1 MNQSRFNRDDSLFNM
16 KKIYYVLIFGFLP
29 SLIIVL
35 FALNI
40 FLPKKIYLGYE
51 TTNYQLEGRIYK
63 LLVADTPEKWERGLM
78 NFRKLEGVSGMI
90 FLFPDKKIRHFW
102 NKNTYLDLDVYWLDD
117 DKVKGKSF
125 LPSIEKSKKIIVI
138 SSPAK
143 VNKVVEIVIR

>member
-1 MNQSRFNRDDSLFNM
+1 MNQSRFNRDDSLFHM
-16 KKIYYVLIFGFLP
+16 KNIYYVLIFGFLP

-51 TTNYQLEGRIYK
+51 TTNYQLEGKTYK
-63 LLVADTPEKWERGLM
+63 LLVVDTPEKWERGLM

-102 NKNTYLDLDVYWLDD
+102 NKNTYLDLDVYWLED
-117 DKVKGKSF
+117 DKVVGKDY
-125 LPSIEKSKKIIVI
+125 LPSITKSKEIITINSKV
-138 SSPAK
+138 A
-143 VNKVVEIVIR
+143 VNKVVEIVK